1 MPSNVLHTRE
11 FETQVK
17 VSDLSHDHVFKKLS
31 TNEKVAYIEKLL
43 EDTYRLANKQHTD
56 VSQQESHESQK

>member
-17 VSDLSHDHVFKKLS
+17 VSDLSPDHFLKKLS

-43 EDTYRLANKQHTD
+43 EDTYRLTNKQHTD